1 MTGPT
6 VAATVPP
13 MEFGY
18 GGVLVVVTIA
28 FAAPL
33 LARAVPKLRV
43 PAVAL
48 EIILGIVVG
57 PSVLGWVQ
65 MDAPLTVLSA
75 IGLAFLLFLGG
86 LEIDLA
92 SLRGRTVRISRSWG
106 LTCAIA
112 IAVGVALALLDHQ
125 DSAAILAIA
134 ISSTSLGL
142 VVPVLRDV
150 GANRGSFG
158 QTVLAASSVA
168 EFGSLLLLSIFFST
182 TGESPATQI
191 VLLGIFAV
199 ALAAMAFSLAKV
211 DRGTRLFEVLD
222 DLADTASQLRVRFLM
237 VVLFAFVTVAT
248 DLGFE
253 AILGSFAAGVLLR
266 FGDREDR
273 LDEAKLRY
281 KIDGIGYGFLVP
293 IFFVTSGVQVDASA
307 LLSSPKHL
315 VLIPLLVVG
324 MLLARGLASLSLFST
339 FDPRRARGA
348 ALLAATNLSFM
359 VIAADVGGELGIV
372 DAATGAAMVIG
383 GVVSVLVFPP
393 AAVSVLPGSETLDAD
408 WDELGAG

>member
-1 MTGPT
+1 MD
-6 VAATVPP
+6 
-13 MEFGY
+13 FGY
-18 GGVLVVVTIA
+18 GGVLVALTIA
-28 FAAPL
+28 FVAPL
-33 LARAVPKLRV
+33 IARAVPRFRF

-57 PSVLGWVQ
+57 PSVLGWVE
-65 MDAPLTVLSA
+65 MDAPLTVLGD

-106 LTCAIA
+106 LTCL
-112 IAVGVALALLDHQ
+112 IAVAVGGVLALLDHG
-125 DSAAILAIA
+125 DHAVILAIA

-182 TGESPATQI
+182 SGDSVPTQL
-191 VLLGIFAV
+191 VLLGVFAA
-199 ALAAMAFSLAKV
+199 ALAIIGLSLAKV
-211 DRGTRLFEVLD
+211 DRGTRLLSVLD
-222 DLADTASQLRVRFLM
+222 ELADTASQLRVRFLM
-237 VVLFAFVTVAT
+237 VVLFAFVTIAT

-266 FGDREDR
+266 FGDRDHR

-293 IFFVTSGVQVDASA
+293 IFFVTSGIKVDVSA
-307 LLSSPKHL
+307 LLDSPKHL
-315 VLIPLLVVG
+315 ALVPLLVLG
-324 MLLARGLASLSLFST
+324 MLAARGLASLSLFSL
-339 FDPRRARGA
+339 FDPRQARGA

-359 VIAADVGGELGIV
+359 VIAADVGGQLGLV
-372 DAATGAAMVIG
+372 DAATGAAMVIS

-393 AAVSVLPGSETLDAD
+393 GAVAVLPGDEVLDAD
-408 WDELGAG
+408 WDEQGAS